1 MNYKETIDWLENI
14 PTSFDSNYNNYE
26 LKLNSIISFLD
37 FLGNPQ
43 NDLKFIHVGGTNGKG
58 STCHII
64 SSILQE
70 HNFIVGLFSSPH
82 LYDYKERIKI
92 NCDYIDEDFITEFIS
107 TYKRYILKNKLSFFE
122 ISFALSLKYFISKG
136 VDYAVIEVGLGGR
149 LDSTNIITPLVSV
162 ITNIGYDHKKFL
174 GNSLAE
180 IAKEKAGIFKTNVPV
195 VIGESN
201 NITKE
206 IFNNYSEKV
215 KTNIFYVNQNHNNY
229 DTDLV
234 GTFQNK
240 NINTA
245 ISTLKKIDNLIID
258 NSKTLRGIK
267 NVNQNTKLIGRW
279 QIVKTNPTI
288 IYDIAHNINS
298 LELIFEELNNID
310 GVVRIVFGT
319 LDKIDQLD
327 CLKIFPKKYKYY
339 LCSPSIK
346 RAMSLN
352 KLEVYAQKLKLNFKS
367 FISPNSAFQSTIN
380 ESSKDDII
388 VVTGSTYLFSEIT
401 LENN

>member
-26 LKLNSIISFLD
+26 LKLNPIISFLD

-70 HNFIVGLFSSPH
+70 HSFIVGLFSSPH
-82 LYDYKERIKI
+82 LYDFKERIKI
-92 NCDYIDEDFITEFIS
+92 NSDYIDENFIIEFIS

-122 ISFALSLKYFISKG
+122 ISFALSLTYVISQA

-149 LDSTNIITPLVSV
+149 LDATNLITPLVSV

-174 GNSLAE
+174 GNSLAQ
-180 IAKEKAGIFKTNVPV
+180 IAREKAGIFKTNVPV

-201 NITKE
+201 NVTKE

-215 KTNIFYVNQNHNNY
+215 KTNIVYVNQNNNNY

-245 ISTLKKIDNLIID
+245 ISTLKKIDNLIVD
-258 NSKTLRGIK
+258 YSKTLRGIK

-298 LELIFEELNNID
+298 LELIFEELN
-310 GVVRIVFGT
+310 
-319 LDKIDQLD
+319 L
-327 CLKIFPKKYKYY
+327 
-339 LCSPSIK
+339 
-346 RAMSLN
+346 SL
-352 KLEVYAQKLKLNFKS
+352 
-367 FISPNSAFQSTIN
+367 IHI
-380 ESSKDDII
+380 
-388 VVTGSTYLFSEIT
+388 
-401 LENN
+401 

>member
-1 MNYKETIDWLENI
+1 MNYKQTIDWLENI
-14 PTSFDSNYNNYE
+14 PTSFDSNYDNYK
-26 LKLNSIISFLD
+26 LKLNSIISFLH

-43 NDLKFIHVGGTNGKG
+43 SDLKFIHVGGTNGKG

-92 NCDYIDEDFITEFIS
+92 NSDYIDENFIIEFIS
-107 TYKRYILKNKLSFFE
+107 TNKRYISKNKLSFFE
-122 ISFALSLKYFISKG
+122 ISFALSLKYFITKG

-180 IAKEKAGIFKTNVPV
+180 IAREKAGIFKTNVPV

-201 NITKE
+201 DITSE
-206 IFNNYSEKV
+206 IFNNYSKEV
-215 KTNIFYVNQNHNNY
+215 KTNIFYVNQNQNNY
-229 DTDLV
+229 DTDLA

-245 ISTLKKIDNLIID
+245 ISSLKKIDNLIID
-258 NSKTLRGIK
+258 NTKTLRGIK

-327 CLKIFPKKYKYY
+327 CLKIFPKKHKYY
-339 LCSPSIK
+339 LCSPSAK

-352 KLEVYAQKLKLNFKS
+352 KLEIYAQKLKLNFKS
-367 FISPNSAFQSTIN
+367 FVSPNSAFQNSII

-388 VVTGSTYLFSEIT
+388 IVTGSTYLFSEIK
-401 LENN
+401 L

>member
-14 PTSFDSNYNNYE
+14 PTSFDSNYDNYE
-26 LKLNSIISFLD
+26 LKLKSIISFLD

-70 HNFIVGLFSSPH
+70 HSFIVGLFSSPH
-82 LYDYKERIKI
+82 LYDFKERIKI
-92 NCDYIDEDFITEFIS
+92 NSDYIDENFIIEFIS
-107 TYKRYILKNKLSFFE
+107 SYKRYILTNKLSFFE

-136 VDYAVIEVGLGGR
+136 VDYTVIEVGLGGR

-180 IAKEKAGIFKTNVPV
+180 IAREKAGIFKTNVPV

-339 LCSPSIK
+339 LCSPSVK
-346 RAMSLN
+346 RTMSLK
-352 KLEVYAQKLKLNFKS
+352 KLEVYAQKIKLNFKS
-367 FISPNSAFQSTIN
+367 FLSPNSAFQNSIN

-388 VVTGSTYLFSEIT
+388 IVTGSTYLFSEIK
-401 LENN
+401 L

>member
-14 PTSFDSNYNNYE
+14 PTSFDSNYDNYE

-70 HNFIVGLFSSPH
+70 HSFIVGLFSSPH

-92 NCDYIDEDFITEFIS
+92 NSDYIDENFIIEFIS
-107 TYKRYILKNKLSFFE
+107 SYKRYILKNKLSFFE
-122 ISFALSLKYFISKG
+122 ISFALSLKYFITKG

-174 GNSLAE
+174 GNNLVD
-180 IAKEKAGIFKTNVPV
+180 IAKEKAGIIKNGVPV

-201 NITKE
+201 TVLNNIFESTALR
-206 IFNNYSEKV
+206 NNSKIYYAN
-215 KTNIFYVNQNHNNY
+215 KTNKIYE
-229 DTDLV
+229 TDLN
-234 GTFQNK
+234 GSYQNK

-245 ISTLKKIDNLIID
+245 VLAINNIFSFKINEA
-258 NSKTLRGIK
+258 KTLNGIK
-267 NVNQNTKLIGRW
+267 NVKSNTNLIGRW
-279 QIVKTNPTI
+279 QTIKNNPKI
-288 IYDIAHNINS
+288 IFDIAHNVNS
-298 LELIFEELNNID
+298 LELIFKELENIKSE
-310 GVVRIVFGT
+310 IKLVFGT
-319 LDKIDQLD
+319 LDKIDQLK
-327 CLKIFPKKYKYY
+327 CLEIFPKTIKYY
-339 LCSPSIK
+339 LCSPKTK
-346 RAMSLN
+346 RAMQVS
-352 KLEVYAQKLKLNFKS
+352 KLSQKADKLKINYKS
-367 FISPNSAFQSTIN
+367 FNSVKSAYN
-380 ESSKDDII
+380 NAVMDSSNDDVI
-388 VVTGSTYLFSEIT
+388 VVTGSTYLFSEIKP
-401 LENN
+401 